1 MSYQGIQSNRRSP
14 LCLQI
19 FHVRQSYPCRYV
31 PYNTPQSVRLC
42 QKGQVK
48 VFCLSYLPYIRLFS
62 LNYTNQDT
70 FSKYLQLRL
79 YTLAPSFCPLSS
91 ASRSL
96 PLSNQAKYQGCIN
109 LCSLKDSSHPT
120 YLTSYRFHT
129 GHKAVCKSVRIFLC
143 CRFFH
148 LLWSS

>member
-31 PYNTPQSVRLC
+31 PYNNLQSVRLC

-48 VFCLSYLPYIRLFS
+48 VFCLSYLPYSLLFS

-70 FSKYLQLRL
+70 FAIYLQLRL

-91 ASRSL
+91 ASRS
-96 PLSNQAKYQGCIN
+96 PTLSNQAKYQDCIN
-109 LCSLKDSSHPT
+109 LCSLKDSAHRT
-120 YLTSYRFHT
+120 CLTSYRFHT